1 MCACLIVLIC
11 PAAVQVGAPYYLS
24 VISSVLLTLL
34 RMSGPQV
41 PGPVP
46 GPPADIIPASTR
58 PQSTIIASAPQM
70 TQGGQYVMATQPTT
84 TVVASQPTVQ
94 YVAQPAVV
102 ASQPTV
108 IAATQQVASYQV
120 MQPTYV
126 PLYG

>member
-1 MCACLIVLIC
+1 
-11 PAAVQVGAPYYLS
+11 
-24 VISSVLLTLL
+24 
-34 RMSGPQV
+34 
-41 PGPVP
+41 
-46 GPPADIIPASTR
+46 
-58 PQSTIIASAPQM
+58 M